1 VAIIIPADL
10 TIVTLRD
17 GERRLPQRW
26 TTDHAIAVLRLA
38 SDLLKSQAN
47 IEFPLGRCE
56 QVVETILP
64 AGASDAVDES
74 GYEHLAATYK
84 AADGV
89 RVLAVD
95 RATATEIGAHAAQRT
110 GVCVIPYDTD
120 LGATSRML
128 AHGFGHLLA
137 LPHVDSGRRLES
149 SPASQVAAWTKNL
162 MYSGALGRAPE
173 LSPTQVQAARSSP
186 LARRFGGR

>member
-1 VAIIIPADL
+1 MAIIIPTDL

-26 TTDHAIAVLRLA
+26 TTEHAVATLRLA
-38 SDLLKSQAN
+38 SDLLKSQAD

-56 QVVETILP
+56 QVIETIP
-64 AGASDAVDES
+64 PGSATDAVDES

-84 AADGV
+84 AGEGV
-89 RVLAVD
+89 RLLAVD
-95 RATATEIGAHAAQRT
+95 RTAATEIGAHAAQRT
-110 GVCVIPYDTD
+110 GVCVIPYGAD
-120 LGATSRML
+120 LGVTARML
-128 AHGFGHLLA
+128 AHGLGHLLA

-149 SPASQVAAWTKNL
+149 RPASQVAAWTKNL
-162 MYSGALGRAPE
+162 MYSGALGRSPE

>member
-26 TTDHAIAVLRLA
+26 TTEHATAALRLA

-56 QVVETILP
+56 QVVETIP
-64 AGASDAVDES
+64 TAGATDAVDES

-84 AADGV
+84 AGEGV

-95 RATATEIGAHAAQRT
+95 RAAATEIGAHAAQRT
-110 GVCVIPYDTD
+110 GVCVIPYGAD
-120 LGATSRML
+120 LGATARML
-128 AHGFGHLLA
+128 AHGLGHLLA
-137 LPHVDSGRRLES
+137 LPHVDSGRNLDS
-149 SPASQVAAWTKNL
+149 SSASQVAAWTKNL
-162 MYSGALGRAPE
+162 MYSGALSREAA

>member
-26 TTDHAIAVLRLA
+26 TTEHAIAALRLA
-38 SDLLKSQAN
+38 GGLLKSQAD

-56 QVVETILP
+56 QVVETIPP
-64 AGASDAVDES
+64 ASATDAVDES

-84 AADGV
+84 AGEGV

-95 RATATEIGAHAAQRT
+95 RTAATEIGVLAAQRT
-110 GVCVIPYDTD
+110 GVCVIAYGAD

-128 AHGFGHLLA
+128 AHGLGHLLA
-137 LPHVDSGRRLES
+137 LPHVDSSRRVES